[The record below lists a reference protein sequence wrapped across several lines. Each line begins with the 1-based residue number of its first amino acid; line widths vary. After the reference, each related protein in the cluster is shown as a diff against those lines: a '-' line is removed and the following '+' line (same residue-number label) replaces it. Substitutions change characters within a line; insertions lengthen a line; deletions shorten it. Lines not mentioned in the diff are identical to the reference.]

1 VSVQTGRGRNF
12 LEHVPPP
19 VYFGVC
25 LLAGWSLDRSWRWT
39 LGLDDLFLR
48 LMLGG
53 ALLAL
58 AAALGLWSLILF
70 RRARTTPLP
79 FGTPKAL
86 LTSGPFR
93 ISRNPL
99 YVALGLALA
108 AFGALLDNGWV
119 LAFLPLLLLAL
130 DRCIVPGE
138 EIRLREL
145 FDEVYLAYCGR
156 VRRWL

>member
-1 VSVQTGRGRNF
+1 MSSGRGRNF

-19 VYFGVC
+19 VFFFAC
-25 LLAGWSLDRSWRWT
+25 LLTGWGLDHAHRLS
-39 LGLDDLFLR
+39 LGLPDLYAR
-48 LMLGG
+48 LALGG
-53 ALLAL
+53 SLIAL
-58 AAALGLWSLILF
+58 AAVLAVWALTLF

-79 FGTPKAL
+79 FGTPTAL

-93 ISRNPL
+93 FSRNPL

-108 AFGALLDNGWV
+108 AFSALLDNGWI
-119 LAFLPLLLLAL
+119 LAFLALLMLAL

-138 EIRLREL
+138 ESRLREL
-145 FDEVYLAYCGR
+145 FGEAHLAYCSR